1 MRGPPAQTA
10 NDSGVLGVAGG
21 EAEAREKTGPSQ
33 RCSGRA
39 GDSGCPP
46 PAGGKQKIPEA
57 QGRGGSWNSA
67 RPAHQNLRKGR
78 VANNCFLWKKKKV
91 LSSPITVLVLHVPL
105 TKLLL
110 EYPDFPDFIC
120 TNVLNLLK
128 CQGRL
133 EAGQFP
139 DIEIFFILMQV
150 VRYEASGTNILTI
163 IFSKTH
169 QASIHLWT
177 SRFQHGCD
185 DHAEAEI

>member
-1 MRGPPAQTA
+1 MAPPRPLHCGIGGSLVSRPWRHLAARCTGSVRGPPAQTA
-10 NDSGVLGVAGG
+10 NDSGVWGVAGG

-78 VANNCFLWKKKKV
+78 VANNCF
-91 LSSPITVLVLHVPL
+91 
-105 TKLLL
+105 
-110 EYPDFPDFIC
+110 
-120 TNVLNLLK
+120 
-128 CQGRL
+128 
-133 EAGQFP
+133 
-139 DIEIFFILMQV
+139 
-150 VRYEASGTNILTI
+150 
-163 IFSKTH
+163 

-185 DHAEAEI
+185 DHAEAAAVVNAKAMD